1 VASFLLFLRK
11 EFIMPKTPS
20 GFFECKEALQ
30 KLSNRLNTGN
40 YREVKD
46 ELITLQR
53 SVGQLDLS
61 REERAGLRD
70 TINACFE
77 KINALRESEQKAFEQ
92 TSEQNREK
100 LNPLVEKALFEA
112 RYNDEIREAWDFCVS
127 VQNEFRG
134 IRLQKEIREM
144 LYQQLQEAFD
154 ILKQRRSQQ
163 QSVLEQKSLSGK
175 TALLPEVE
183 ALLAEAEK
191 AIDIEAYW
199 KQLIDLQQEIKDRD
213 LTFEARN
220 ELLNKLQQ
228 AFTIIKLRREE
239 KQRALAEEGFSNALT
254 LEEMI
259 AEGETLSA
267 NAEDFRVAF
276 DRLKQI
282 QQAFRELSLPR
293 EEREELYQRLQQ
305 AFDTLKGRQEAW
317 FNERDRETR
326 ENYNRLKPLVLNGLE
341 RARTSNEFKKTR
353 EMLKNIQAEFK
364 GVRMKAESRQELYSQ
379 LQKAFDVLNQRHDEY
394 LATKKDKME
403 LRVDYQ
409 LSDVELR
416 IEEMQ
421 QEIEKDRLQM
431 EALSETGQNPLFED
445 GEADTAGD
453 IHNQVQVLRAAIS
466 RKENILDELIR
477 EKESLLQKKEKWAG
491 LGNESEEA

>member
-1 VASFLLFLRK
+1 MQ
-11 EFIMPKTPS
+11 EPPTD
-20 GFFECKEALQ
+20 FFELKER
-30 KLSNRLNTGN
+30 LSQIKNSLTQGN
-40 YREVKD
+40 FRDKKD
-46 ELITLQR
+46 ELIALQR
-53 SVGQLDLS
+53 AMGGLDLS
-61 REERAGLRD
+61 REERATLRD

-77 KINALRESEQKAFEQ
+77 KINAFRESEQKAFEQ
-92 TSEQNREK
+92 TSEQSREK
-100 LNPLVEKALFEA
+100 LTPLVEKALFEA
-112 RYNDEIREAWDFCVS
+112 RYNDDTRQAWDFCVS

-154 ILKQRRSQQ
+154 MLKQRRSQQ

-175 TALLPEVE
+175 NELLPEVE

-191 AIDIEAYW
+191 VNDIEAHW

-220 ELLNKLQQ
+220 ELLNKLQE

-239 KQRALAEEGFSNALT
+239 KQAEVAQQSFSNALT

-259 AEGETLSA
+259 NEGETLAA

-282 QQAFRELSLPR
+282 QQAFREFSLPAD
-293 EEREELYQRLQQ
+293 EREELYQRLQQ
-305 AFDTLKGRQEAW
+305 AFETIKGRQEAW
-317 FNERDRETR
+317 FGERDRETR
-326 ENYNRLKPLVLNGLE
+326 ENYYRLKPLVLNGLE

-364 GVRMKAESRQELYSQ
+364 GIRMKAESRQELYSQ

-394 LATKKDKME
+394 LTTKKDKME

-409 LSDVELR
+409 LSDIELR
-416 IEEMQ
+416 IEEMLK
-421 QEIEKDRLQM
+421 EIEKDREHM
-431 EALSETGQNPLFED
+431 AELSETGDNPLFKS
-445 GEADTAGD
+445 GEADPTDD
-453 IHNQVQVLRAAIS
+453 IQNQVQVLMAAIS
-466 RKENILDELIR
+466 RKENILDELLG
-477 EKESLLQKKEKWAG
+477 EKESLLQKKEKWAS
-491 LGNESEEA
+491 LGNETDET

>member
-1 VASFLLFLRK
+1 MQ
-11 EFIMPKTPS
+11 EPPTN
-20 GFFECKEALQ
+20 FFELKER
-30 KLSNRLNTGN
+30 LSQIKNSLTLGN
-40 YREVKD
+40 LRDKKD
-46 ELITLQR
+46 ELIALQR
-53 SVGQLDLS
+53 SMNGLELS
-61 REERAGLRD
+61 REERTTLRD

-112 RYNDEIREAWDFCVS
+112 RYNDDTRQAWDFCVS

-144 LYQQLQEAFD
+144 LYRQLQEAFD
-154 ILKQRRSQQ
+154 MLKQRRSQQ

-175 TALLPEVE
+175 NELLPEVE

-191 AIDIEAYW
+191 VNDIEAHW

-220 ELLNKLQQ
+220 ELLNKLQE

-239 KQRALAEEGFSNALT
+239 KQAEIAQQSFSNALT

-259 AEGETLSA
+259 TEGEVLAATSD
-267 NAEDFRVAF
+267 EFKVVF

-282 QQAFRELSLPR
+282 QQAFREFSLPAD
-293 EEREELYQRLQQ
+293 EREELYQRLQQ
-305 AFDTLKGRQEAW
+305 AFETIKGRQEAW
-317 FNERDRETR
+317 FGERDRETR

-364 GVRMKAESRQELYSQ
+364 GIRMKAESRQELYSQ

-409 LSDVELR
+409 LSDIELR
-416 IEEMQ
+416 IEEMLK
-421 QEIEKDRLQM
+421 EIEKDREHM
-431 EALSETGQNPLFED
+431 AELSETVDNPLFKGGED
-445 GEADTAGD
+445 DPTMD
-453 IHNQVQVLRAAIS
+453 ILNQAEVLKAAVA
-466 RKENILDELIR
+466 RKQALLEERLR
-477 EKESLLQKKEKWAG
+477 EKEELLQKKEKWAG
-491 LGNESEEA
+491 LGNESEET

>member
-1 VASFLLFLRK
+1 MQEKPTSYFELK
-11 EFIMPKTPS
+11 ER
-20 GFFECKEALQ
+20 
-30 KLSNRLNTGN
+30 LSQIKNSLTQGN
-40 YREVKD
+40 FRDKKA
-46 ELITLQR
+46 ELIELQR
-53 SVGQLDLS
+53 AMGLLDLS

-77 KINALRESEQKAFEQ
+77 KINALRESEQKAFEL

-175 TALLPEVE
+175 TELLPEVE
-183 ALLAEAEK
+183 SLLSEAEK
-191 AIDIEAYW
+191 TINIETHW
-199 KQLIDLQQEIKDRD
+199 KQLIELQQEIKDRD

-220 ELLNKLQQ
+220 ELLNKLQE
-228 AFTIIKLRREE
+228 AFTIIKKRREE
-239 KQRALAEEGFSNALT
+239 KQRALTEEGLSNALT

-259 AEGETLSA
+259 TEGETLA
-267 NAEDFRVAF
+267 VKADDFRVAF

-282 QQAFRELSLPR
+282 QQAFSELSLPR

-317 FNERDRETR
+317 FSERDRETR
-326 ENYNRLKPLVLNGLE
+326 DNYNRLKPLVLNGLE

-364 GVRMKAESRQELYSQ
+364 GIRMKAESRQELYSQ
-379 LQKAFDVLNQRHDEY
+379 LQKAFDILNQRHDEY

-403 LRVDYQ
+403 LKVDYQ

-416 IEEMQ
+416 IEELQ
-421 QEIEKDRLQM
+421 GEIERDLRHI
-431 EALSETGQNPLFED
+431 EELSETGQNPLFEFS
-445 GEADTAGD
+445 EADTAGD
-453 IHNQVQVLRAAIS
+453 IHNQVQVLKAAIS
-466 RKENILDELIR
+466 RKEKLLDELLR
-477 EKESLLQKKEKWAG
+477 EKENLLQKKEKWAS
-491 LGNESEEA
+491 LGNEPIDEA

>member
-1 VASFLLFLRK
+1 MQETPAGYFELK
-11 EFIMPKTPS
+11 ER
-20 GFFECKEALQ
+20 
-30 KLSNRLNTGN
+30 LSQIKSSLTQGN
-40 YREVKD
+40 FRDKKD
-46 ELITLQR
+46 ELIALQR
-53 SVGQLDLS
+53 AMNGLDLS
-61 REERAGLRD
+61 REERTTLRD

-77 KINALRESEQKAFEQ
+77 KINAFRESEQKAFEQ

-100 LNPLVEKALFEA
+100 LTPLVEKALFEA
-112 RYNDEIREAWDFCVS
+112 RYNDDTRQAWDFCVS

-144 LYQQLQEAFD
+144 LYRQLQEAFD
-154 ILKQRRSQQ
+154 MLKHRRSQQ

-175 TALLPEVE
+175 KELLPQVE

-191 AIDIEAYW
+191 AVDIEAHW
-199 KQLIDLQQEIKDRD
+199 RQLIELQQEIKDRE

-239 KQRALAEEGFSNALT
+239 KQRSLTEEGLSNALT

-259 AEGETLSA
+259 TEGETLAA

-282 QQAFRELSLPR
+282 QQSFRELSLPR

-305 AFDTLKGRQEAW
+305 AFDTLKGRQDDW
-317 FNERDRETR
+317 FGERDRETR

-364 GVRMKAESRQELYSQ
+364 GIRMKAESRQELYNQ
-379 LQKAFDVLNQRHDEY
+379 LQRAFDILNQRHDEY
-394 LATKKDKME
+394 LATKKDKLE
-403 LRVDYQ
+403 LKIDYQ
-409 LSDVELR
+409 LSDIELR
-416 IEEMQ
+416 MEEMQ
-421 QEIEKDRLQM
+421 QEIEKDREYM
-431 EALSETGQNPLFED
+431 AELSETGDNPLFKS
-445 GEADTAGD
+445 GEADPTDD
-453 IHNQVQVLRAAIS
+453 IYNQLEVLKAAIS
-466 RKENILDELIR
+466 RKESLLNELLL
-477 EKESLLQKKEKWAG
+477 EKEALLQKKDKWAS
-491 LGNESEEA
+491 LGNETDET

>member
-1 VASFLLFLRK
+1 MQ
-11 EFIMPKTPS
+11 EPPTD
-20 GFFECKEALQ
+20 FFELKER
-30 KLSNRLNTGN
+30 LSQIKNSLTQGN
-40 YREVKD
+40 FRDKKD
-46 ELITLQR
+46 ELIALQR
-53 SVGQLDLS
+53 AMGGLDLS
-61 REERAGLRD
+61 REERATLRD

-77 KINALRESEQKAFEQ
+77 KINAFRESEQKAFEQ
-92 TSEQNREK
+92 TSEQSREK
-100 LNPLVEKALFEA
+100 LTPLVEKALFEA
-112 RYNDEIREAWDFCVS
+112 RYNDDTRQAWDFCVS

-154 ILKQRRSQQ
+154 MLKQRRSQQ

-175 TALLPEVE
+175 NELLPEVE

-191 AIDIEAYW
+191 VNDIEAHW

-220 ELLNKLQQ
+220 ELLNKLQE

-239 KQRALAEEGFSNALT
+239 KQAEIAQQSFSNALT

-259 AEGETLSA
+259 TEGEVLAATSD
-267 NAEDFRVAF
+267 EFKVVF

-282 QQAFRELSLPR
+282 QQAFREFSLPAD
-293 EEREELYQRLQQ
+293 EREELYQRLQQ
-305 AFDTLKGRQEAW
+305 AFETIKGRQEAW
-317 FNERDRETR
+317 FGERDRETR

-364 GVRMKAESRQELYSQ
+364 GIRMKAESRQELYSQ

-409 LSDVELR
+409 LSDIELR
-416 IEEMQ
+416 IEEMLK
-421 QEIEKDRLQM
+421 EIEKDREHM
-431 EALSETGQNPLFED
+431 AELSETVDNPLFKGGED
-445 GEADTAGD
+445 DPTMD
-453 IHNQVQVLRAAIS
+453 ILNQAEVLKAAVA
-466 RKENILDELIR
+466 RKQALLEERLR
-477 EKESLLQKKEKWAG
+477 EKEELLQKKEKWAG
-491 LGNESEEA
+491 LGNESEET

>member
-1 VASFLLFLRK
+1 MQ
-11 EFIMPKTPS
+11 EPPTN
-20 GFFECKEALQ
+20 FFELKER
-30 KLSNRLNTGN
+30 LSQIKNSLTLGN
-40 YREVKD
+40 LRDKKD
-46 ELITLQR
+46 ELIALQR
-53 SVGQLDLS
+53 TMGGLDLS
-61 REERAGLRD
+61 REERTTLRD
-70 TINACFE
+70 TINTCFE
-77 KINALRESEQKAFEQ
+77 KINAFRESEQKAFEQ

-100 LNPLVEKALFEA
+100 LTPLVEKALFEA
-112 RYNDEIREAWDFCVS
+112 RYNDDTRQAWDFCVS

-144 LYQQLQEAFD
+144 LYRQLQEAFD
-154 ILKQRRSQQ
+154 MLKQRRSQQ

-191 AIDIEAYW
+191 AVDIEAHW
-199 KQLIDLQQEIKDRD
+199 RQLIDLQQEIKNRE

-220 ELLNKLQQ
+220 ELLNKLQE
-228 AFTIIKLRREE
+228 AFAIIKLRREE
-239 KQRALAEEGFSNALT
+239 KQAEVAQQSFSNALT

-259 AEGETLSA
+259 TEGEVLAATSD
-267 NAEDFRVAF
+267 EFKVVF
-276 DRLKQI
+276 DRLKQL
-282 QQAFRELSLPR
+282 QQAFREFSLPAD
-293 EEREELYQRLQQ
+293 EREELYQRLQQ
-305 AFDTLKGRQEAW
+305 AFETIKARKDAW
-317 FNERDRETR
+317 FGERDRETR

-353 EMLKNIQAEFK
+353 EMLKNIQVEFK
-364 GVRMKAESRQELYSQ
+364 GIRMKAESRQELYSQ

-416 IEEMQ
+416 IEALQ
-421 QEIEKDRLQM
+421 GEIEKDLLHI
-431 EALSETGQNPLFED
+431 EELSETVDNPLFKGGED
-445 GEADTAGD
+445 DPTMD
-453 IHNQVQVLRAAIS
+453 ILNQAEVLKAAVA
-466 RKENILDELIR
+466 RKQALLEERLR
-477 EKESLLQKKEKWAG
+477 EKEELLQKKEKWAG

>member
-1 VASFLLFLRK
+1 MQ
-11 EFIMPKTPS
+11 EPPTD
-20 GFFECKEALQ
+20 FFELKER
-30 KLSNRLNTGN
+30 LSLIKNSLTQANLRDK
-40 YREVKD
+40 KD
-46 ELITLQR
+46 ELIALQR
-53 SVGQLDLS
+53 AMGGLDLS
-61 REERAGLRD
+61 REERAGLRE
-70 TINACFE
+70 TIDQCFE
-77 KINALRESEQKAFEQ
+77 KINALRESEQNAFEEA
-92 TSEQNREK
+92 SEKSREK
-100 LNPLVEKALFEA
+100 LTPLVEKALFEA

-154 ILKQRRSQQ
+154 ILKQRRAQQ

-191 AIDIEAYW
+191 AIDIEAHW
-199 KQLIDLQQEIKDRD
+199 KHLIELQQEIKERD

-239 KQRALAEEGFSNALT
+239 KQRALAEEGFSNALS

-259 AEGETLSA
+259 AEGEVMAATSH
-267 NAEDFRVAF
+267 EFKVVF

-282 QQAFRELSLPR
+282 QQAFREFSLPAN
-293 EEREELYQRLQQ
+293 EREELYQRLQQ
-305 AFDTLKGRQEAW
+305 AFETIKGRQEAW
-317 FNERDRETR
+317 FGERDRETR

-353 EMLKNIQAEFK
+353 EMLKNVQAEFK
-364 GVRMKAESRQELYSQ
+364 GLRMKAESREELYSQ
-379 LQKAFDVLNQRHDEY
+379 LQKAFDILNQRHDEY
-394 LATKKDKME
+394 MATKKDKME

-409 LSDVELR
+409 LSDMELR
-416 IEEMQ
+416 IEEMLK
-421 QEIEKDRLQM
+421 EIEKDREHM
-431 EALSETGQNPLFED
+431 EELTETGDNPLFKS
-445 GEADTAGD
+445 GEADPTDD
-453 IHNQVQVLRAAIS
+453 ILNQVQVLKAAIS
-466 RKENILDELIR
+466 RKENILDELLR
-477 EKESLLQKKEKWAG
+477 EKESLLQKKEKWAS
-491 LGNESEEA
+491 LGNEPTEEA

>member
-1 VASFLLFLRK
+1 MQES
-11 EFIMPKTPS
+11 PTD
-20 GFFECKEALQ
+20 FFELKER
-30 KLSNRLNTGN
+30 LSLIKNSLGKGN
-40 YREVKD
+40 YREMKD
-46 ELITLQR
+46 QLITLQR
-53 SVGQLDLS
+53 SLGQLDLS
-61 REERAGLRD
+61 RAERAGLKE

-77 KINALRESEQKAFEQ
+77 KINALRESEKKAFEE
-92 TSEQNREK
+92 TSEQSREK
-100 LNPLVEKALFEA
+100 LTPLVEKALFEA

-154 ILKQRRSQQ
+154 ILKQRRAQQ

-183 ALLAEAEK
+183 ALLTEAEK

-199 KQLIDLQQEIKDRD
+199 KQLIELQQDIKDRD

-220 ELLNKLQQ
+220 ELLNKLQE

-259 AEGETLSA
+259 AEGETLAA

-276 DRLKQI
+276 DHLKQI
-282 QQAFRELSLPR
+282 QQVFRELSLPR

-317 FNERDRETR
+317 FNERDRDTR

-364 GVRMKAESRQELYSQ
+364 GIRMKAESRQELYSQ

-416 IEEMQ
+416 IEALQ
-421 QEIEKDRLQM
+421 GEIEKDLLHI
-431 EALSETGQNPLFED
+431 EELSETVDNPLFKGGED
-445 GEADTAGD
+445 DPTMDILNQAEVLKADVARKQALLGE
-453 IHNQVQVLRAAIS
+453 L
-466 RKENILDELIR
+466 LR
-477 EKESLLQKKEKWAG
+477 EKEELLQKKEKWAG
-491 LGNESEEA
+491 LGNEPEEA